1 MVILLVAM
9 FVGVISPDVLIFGG
23 VVWLGTNVYATQVL
37 RRRAWFT
44 AVGGLSIAGAL
55 TALTPLMSL
64 CAGCAFAI
72 VVGLAALVF
81 AVWLIKTIWFAV

>member
-44 AVGGLSIAGAL
+44 AVGGSAS
-55 TALTPLMSL
+55 PEP
-64 CAGCAFAI
+64 
-72 VVGLAALVF
+72 
-81 AVWLIKTIWFAV
+81 